1 MKRTQHDHSRAH
13 TREYAHK
20 CTHTHTTQITHTQD
34 DSAWDVLDELFA
46 GPAVMR
52 LDASNGGHV
61 TDLAWLEHERWRS
74 LEALVLDG
82 NWLKV

>member
-1 MKRTQHDHSRAH
+1 M
-13 TREYAHK
+13 
-20 CTHTHTTQITHTQD
+20 
-34 DSAWDVLDELFA
+34 LDELFA
-46 GPAVMR
+46 GPPVVR

-82 NWLKV
+82 NWLKVRHGAVHSVAMRMCVSAAGLWYGHG